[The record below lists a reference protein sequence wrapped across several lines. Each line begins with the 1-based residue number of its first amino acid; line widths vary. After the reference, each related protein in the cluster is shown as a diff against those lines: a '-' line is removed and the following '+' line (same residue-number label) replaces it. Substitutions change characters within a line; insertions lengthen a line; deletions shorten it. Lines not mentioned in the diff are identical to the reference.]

1 LPNRLLNAFRVFAFL
16 RTKNPFRK
24 LVRAKT
30 QIAVNVPRLGEGPA
44 FETRQPKPKLNKRSN
59 ANTSFTG

>member
-16 RTKNPFRK
+16 AQKTSLTNFFGRK
-24 LVRAKT
+24 REVP
-30 QIAVNVPRLGEGPA
+30 VNVPRLGEGPE

>member
-1 LPNRLLNAFRVFAFL
+1 MLKVS
-16 RTKNPFRK
+16 RK
-24 LVRAKT
+24 LT
-30 QIAVNVPRLGEGPA
+30 PNVPRLGEGPA